1 MLPNPQFSRDL
12 VTLIEENLNG
22 KLHFLCNEKHYDWP
36 HWRRSGVSIVNF
48 EHISHLLL
56 VMLLLTMTK

>member
-1 MLPNPQFSRDL
+1 MWPNPQFSKDL
-12 VTLIEENLNG
+12 VTLIEEN
-22 KLHFLCNEKHYDWP
+22 DRP